1 MKPFGKTFGRINL
14 LLATGFGLGL
24 AAPFA
29 PGTFGSIPGVVLA
42 YFVCSL
48 DVWAQIAVCALLA
61 AAAVPVCGAAE
72 NRLGV
77 KDDGRIS
84 ADEWMLFPIAL
95 IGIPLHSL
103 PWWSMAVFFCV
114 VRALDIIKPPPA
126 RGLQTLRGGWGI
138 VADDLAANIYSLAV
152 NWAVVL
158 AIQHCR

>member
-1 MKPFGKTFGRINL
+1 
-14 LLATGFGLGL
+14 
-24 AAPFA
+24 
-29 PGTFGSIPGVVLA
+29 
-42 YFVCSL
+42 
-48 DVWAQIAVCALLA
+48 
-61 AAAVPVCGAAE
+61 
-72 NRLGV
+72 
-77 KDDGRIS
+77 
-84 ADEWMLFPIAL
+84 MLFPIAL